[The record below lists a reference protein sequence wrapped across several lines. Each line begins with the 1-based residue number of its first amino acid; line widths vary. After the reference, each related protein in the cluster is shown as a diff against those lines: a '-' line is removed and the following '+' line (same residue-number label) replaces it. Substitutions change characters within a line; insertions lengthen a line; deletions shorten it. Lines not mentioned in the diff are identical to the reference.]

1 MDAVTEHRIVQV
13 GVNGYGAT
21 ASLSANTRVP
31 GAIPSA
37 PALTSVHIPLE
48 EVGYQAVRAAIDSE
62 WTPAPLRMEVHL
74 RASTP
79 PVS

>member
-1 MDAVTEHRIVQV
+1 M
-13 GVNGYGAT
+13 
-21 ASLSANTRVP
+21 
-31 GAIPSA
+31 
-37 PALTSVHIPLE
+37 HIPLE

-62 WTPAPLRMEVHL
+62 WTPAPLSMEVHL